1 MHTPKKSVLIVVA
14 LIAAV
19 SAALVLLGN
28 RTDTQATSTPVAAHS
43 ADEVVRL
50 STRLV
55 QDKILVGS
63 NGTFAMAVALEAI
76 KIPQPSDQPRQPIDL
91 AVVLDR
97 SGSMEGRKLTDARQA
112 IVRMLNWLSPED
124 RLALIVYDN
133 TVQTL
138 FPLTHLTQSHLS
150 QYASAAERITAG
162 GGTNLGGGLQS
173 GIDAL
178 MQVPSEGRQRKVI
191 LISDG
196 LANHGI
202 TDPVALGHLS
212 AGAAAQRIAV
222 STVGVGYDFNE
233 FLMTALAD
241 HGAGRYHFL
250 ENPQAFA
257 QVLEHEFAATR
268 NVAAAGLQIRV
279 PLKHVMRLVD
289 AGGYPIHTE
298 GDVAVIQPGDLL
310 SGEQRRIFMTLQLPA
325 DRPHEFSIDGLTV
338 RYQHA
343 GRPRT
348 LISGD
353 TMAVACVVDDKAV
366 LASIDQAAWGSQV
379 VQEDFGRLKESVA
392 DAIRRGE
399 RQEALTMINDYET
412 HKRAI
417 NSTVGSAQVA
427 DNLSTDL
434 PAMRQSVEETFSGPP
449 AAVAEKQKK
458 SSKELQYE
466 GYQSRRAKK

>member
-1 MHTPKKSVLIVVA
+1 MQTPKKSVLIIIA
-14 LIAAV
+14 LIAV
-19 SAALVLLGN
+19 ISAALVLLGN
-28 RTDTQATSTPVAAHS
+28 RTAIQATPIPVAIHS

-63 NGTFAMAVALEAI
+63 NGTFSMALTLAAI
-76 KIPQPSDQPRQPIDL
+76 QIPQISDQPRQRIDL

-97 SGSMEGRKLTDARQA
+97 SGSMQGQKLTDARQA
-112 IVRMLNWLSPED
+112 IVRMLDWLSPED

-138 FPLTHLTQSHLS
+138 FPLAHLNESHRR
-150 QYASAAERITAG
+150 QYASAVERITAG

-178 MQVPSEGRQRKVI
+178 MRVPGEGRQRKVI

-212 AGAAAQRIAV
+212 ASAAAQRIAV

-233 FLMTALAD
+233 FLMSALAD

-250 ENPQAFA
+250 ENPQSFA
-257 QVLEHEFAATR
+257 KVLEHEFEATR

-279 PLKHVMRLVD
+279 PLKHGLRVVD

-298 GDVAVIQPGDLL
+298 GNVAVIQPGDLL
-310 SGEQRRIFMTLQLPA
+310 SGEQRRIFVTLQLPA
-325 DRPHEFSIDGLTV
+325 DRVQNTDIDGLTV
-338 RYQHA
+338 HYQHA

-348 LISGD
+348 LISGNV
-353 TMAVACVVDDKAV
+353 MAVACVEDDKAV
-366 LASIDQAAWGSQV
+366 LASIDQAIWGSQV

-392 DAIRRGE
+392 DAIRRGQ
-399 RQEALTMINDYET
+399 RQEALTMINEYET

-417 NSTVGSAQVA
+417 NSTVGSAQVS
-427 DNLSTDL
+427 DNLAADL

>member
-178 MQVPSEGRQRKVI
+178 MQVPSEGRQRTASPI
-191 LISDG
+191 RL
-196 LANHGI
+196 HWGI
-202 TDPVALGHLS
+202 
-212 AGAAAQRIAV
+212 
-222 STVGVGYDFNE
+222 
-233 FLMTALAD
+233 
-241 HGAGRYHFL
+241 
-250 ENPQAFA
+250 
-257 QVLEHEFAATR
+257 
-268 NVAAAGLQIRV
+268 
-279 PLKHVMRLVD
+279 
-289 AGGYPIHTE
+289 
-298 GDVAVIQPGDLL
+298 
-310 SGEQRRIFMTLQLPA
+310 
-325 DRPHEFSIDGLTV
+325 
-338 RYQHA
+338 
-343 GRPRT
+343 
-348 LISGD
+348 
-353 TMAVACVVDDKAV
+353 C
-366 LASIDQAAWGSQV
+366 
-379 VQEDFGRLKESVA
+379 
-392 DAIRRGE
+392 
-399 RQEALTMINDYET
+399 
-412 HKRAI
+412 
-417 NSTVGSAQVA
+417 
-427 DNLSTDL
+427 
-434 PAMRQSVEETFSGPP
+434 PP
-449 AAVAEKQKK
+449 APRPSA
-458 SSKELQYE
+458 
-466 GYQSRRAKK
+466 SRSAPWGWGTISMNS